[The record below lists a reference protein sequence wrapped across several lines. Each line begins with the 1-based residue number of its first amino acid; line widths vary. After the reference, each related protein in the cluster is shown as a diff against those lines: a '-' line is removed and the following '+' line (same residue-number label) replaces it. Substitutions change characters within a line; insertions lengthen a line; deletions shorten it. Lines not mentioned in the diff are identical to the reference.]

1 MSTVDSASLLID
13 GPWEHRFVAAN
24 GARFH
29 VAVAGPDDR
38 DAPLVVLLHGV
49 PEFWWAWR
57 HQLPP
62 LADAGYRVAAM
73 DVRGTGG
80 SDKPPQGYDVP
91 TLAADVAGV
100 IQSLGAADAVVV
112 GSGTGGEIA
121 WAMAGLHPDRVRA
134 IAPLAAPHPL
144 DTRGHPRAAMRASAV
159 RRLAFVQ
166 LPSFPERALMEGD
179 LVTRL
184 LREWGGTPGWLDA
197 ETERTYRSAANVP
210 FAAHSQ
216 MEQLRWLVRSM
227 PRLDGRRYHSA
238 LESTRPLPV
247 LQVHGA
253 RDGLRPA
260 AQAALSSGTAALLG
274 PDYRYELVS
283 SAGHY
288 LPDEVPGVVTDVL
301 LDWLAETVPVAV
313 SP

>member
-100 IQSLGAADAVVV
+100 IQSLGATDAVVV

-227 PRLDGRRYHSA
+227 PRLDGRRYHAA
-238 LESTRPLPV
+238 LEQTRPLPV
-247 LQVHGA
+247 LQLHGG
-253 RDGLRPA
+253 RDGLRPPA
-260 AQAALSSGTAALLG
+260 RAALSRDTAAVIGPRYQFELL
-274 PDYRYELVS
+274 PSV
-283 SAGHY
+283 GHY
-288 LPDEVPGVVTDVL
+288 LAEEAPELVTDL
-301 LDWLAETVPVAV
+301 LLTWLRTVAPA
-313 SP
+313 

>member
-13 GPWEHRFVAAN
+13 GPWEHRYVAAN

-38 DAPLVVLLHGV
+38 DAPLVVLLHGI
-49 PEFWWAWR
+49 PQFWWAWR
-57 HQLPP
+57 HQLPA
-62 LADAGYRVAAM
+62 LAEAGYRVAAM

-80 SDKPPQGYDVP
+80 SDKPPVGYDVP

-100 IQSLGAADAVVV
+100 IQSLGAADAVIV

-134 IAPLAAPHPL
+134 VAALAAPHPL
-144 DTRGHPRAAMRASAV
+144 DTRGHPRAAVRPSAL

-166 LPSFPERALMEGD
+166 LPSFPEQALMEGD
-179 LVTRL
+179 LVARF
-184 LREWGGTPGWLDA
+184 LREWGGHPGWLDLRA
-197 ETERTYRSAANVP
+197 ETTYRSAARVP

-216 MEQLRWLVRSM
+216 MEQLRWMVRSM
-227 PRLDGRRYHSA
+227 PRPDGRRYHSI
-238 LESTRPLPV
+238 LEESTRPVPV
-247 LQVHGA
+247 LQVHGG

-260 AQAALSSGTAALLG
+260 SRAALSKDTAALVASS
-274 PDYRYELVS
+274 YQFELLPQS
-283 SAGHY
+283 GHY
-288 LPDEVPGVVTDVL
+288 PAEEAPGLVTDL
-301 LDWLAETVPVAV
+301 LLTWLREVVPVTA
-313 SP
+313 